1 MNTKTIVFFFLSLI
15 ALPFSGWSQT
25 EPEEIAMVS
34 DEFQDS
40 FYESLLQK
48 GIENYDKA
56 IVALEKCLVSQ
67 PNNATVHFELGKNYL
82 ALKQYENAYQSFL
95 KATQIEPKNKWF
107 WTGIY
112 DLSFQTK
119 NYERAM
125 TAVQQLILFDERNKD
140 DLIPLYMA
148 TNQLEKALTLIGE
161 MNAKYGKT
169 QERTQFKNQILLA
182 TKNQNS
188 DWKELSEFKN
198 YLDAN
203 DGNQAV
209 QIMNSIL
216 ANTQIP
222 NAVKHRVVNEFLIF
236 AYTNPQYEG
245 ALENAISVFD
255 SDKEINVAQ
264 AIGKFYQNKNNIEK
278 AIRFYEL
285 ALQKEVGIVETNLL
299 LLQAYTTAKQFQK
312 LAKKAEEGMELYP
325 SQAYFYFYFGLAN
338 NQMRQ
343 FNKAKEALE
352 TGLDFVIDDLD
363 LEINF
368 NLQLAEAYNGLGD
381 FKKKDNFFAKADQL
395 IQQKNK

>member
-1 MNTKTIVFFFLSLI
+1 M
-15 ALPFSGWSQT
+15 PFSGWSQT

-48 GIENYDKA
+48 GIENHDKA

-82 ALKQYENAYQSFL
+82 ALKQYENAYQAFL

-148 TNQLEKALTLIGE
+148 TNQSEKALTLIGE
-161 MNAKYGKT
+161 MNAKYGKS

-188 DWKELSEFKN
+188 DWKELGDFKN

-209 QIMNSIL
+209 QTMNSIL
-216 ANTQIP
+216 ANAQIP

-264 AIGKFYQNKNNIEK
+264 AIGKFYQNKNNTEN

-352 TGLDFVIDDLD
+352 TGLDFVIDDLE

-381 FKKKDNFFAKADQL
+381 FKKKDSFFAKADQL
-395 IQQKNK
+395 IQQKKK

>member
-1 MNTKTIVFFFLSLI
+1 M
-15 ALPFSGWSQT
+15 PFSGWSQT

-48 GIENYDKA
+48 GIENHDKA

-82 ALKQYENAYQSFL
+82 ALKQYENAYQAFL

-169 QERTQFKNQILLA
+169 QDRTQFKNQILLA
-182 TKNQNS
+182 TKNQSS
-188 DWKELSEFKN
+188 DWKELGDFKN

-216 ANTQIP
+216 ANAQIP

-264 AIGKFYQNKNNIEK
+264 AIGKFYQNKNNIEN

-312 LAKKAEEGMELYP
+312 LAKKAEEGTELYP

-395 IQQKNK
+395 IQQKKK

>member
-1 MNTKTIVFFFLSLI
+1 MNTKTIVLFCITLFLPL
-15 ALPFSGWSQT
+15 SGWTQT

-48 GIENYDKA
+48 GIENHDKA

-161 MNAKYGKT
+161 MNAKYGKS

-182 TKNQNS
+182 TKNQSS
-188 DWKELSEFKN
+188 DWKELGDFKN

-209 QIMNSIL
+209 QTMNSIL
-216 ANTQIP
+216 ANAQIP

-236 AYTNPQYEG
+236 AYTYPQYEG

-264 AIGKFYQNKNNIEK
+264 AIGKFYQNKNNIEN

-395 IQQKNK
+395 IQQKKK

>member
-1 MNTKTIVFFFLSLI
+1 MNTKTIVLFCITLFLPL
-15 ALPFSGWSQT
+15 SGWTQT

-107 WTGIY
+107 WVGIY

-148 TNQLEKALTLIGE
+148 TNQSEKALTLIGE

-182 TKNQNS
+182 SKNQSS
-188 DWKELSEFKN
+188 DWKELGDFKN

-209 QIMNSIL
+209 QTMNSIL
-216 ANTQIP
+216 ANAQIP

-236 AYTNPQYEG
+236 AYTYPQYEG

-264 AIGKFYQNKNNIEK
+264 AIGKFYQNKNNIEN

-343 FNKAKEALE
+343 FNKAKEALD

-395 IQQKNK
+395 IQQKKK

>member
-1 MNTKTIVFFFLSLI
+1 MNTKTIVFFFLSLF
-15 ALPFSGWSQT
+15 ALPFSVWSQT
-25 EPEEIAMVS
+25 EPQEIAMVS
-34 DEFQDS
+34 DEFQDA

-67 PNNATVHFELGKNYL
+67 PNNATIHFELGKNYL

-161 MNAKYGKT
+161 MNVKYGKS

-182 TKNQNS
+182 AKNETS
-188 DWKELSEFKN
+188 DWKELGDFKN

-209 QIMNSIL
+209 QTMNSIL
-216 ANTQIP
+216 VNTQIP

-236 AYTNPQYEG
+236 AYTNPLFEG
-245 ALENAISVFD
+245 NLEKAISLFD
-255 SDKEINVAQ
+255 SDKEVNVAQ
-264 AIGKFYQNKNNIEK
+264 AIGKFYQNKKQMEK
-278 AIRFYEL
+278 AIHFYEL
-285 ALQKEVGIVETNLL
+285 ALQKEVRVVETNLL
-299 LLQAYTTAKQFQK
+299 LLQAYTSAQQFQK
-312 LAKKAEEGMELYP
+312 VAQKAEEAIELYP
-325 SQAYFYFYFGLAN
+325 AQAYFYYYFGLAN
-338 NQMRQ
+338 NQLHQ
-343 FNKAKEALE
+343 FNKAKTFLEA
-352 TGLDFVIDDLD
+352 GLDFVIDDLD

-381 FKKKDNFFAKADQL
+381 FKKKDSFFAKADQL
-395 IQQKNK
+395 IQKKKK

>member
-1 MNTKTIVFFFLSLI
+1 M
-15 ALPFSGWSQT
+15 PFSGWSQT

-48 GIENYDKA
+48 GIENHDKA

-82 ALKQYENAYQSFL
+82 ALKQFENAYQAFQ

-169 QERTQFKNQILLA
+169 QDRTQFKNQILLA
-182 TKNQNS
+182 TKNQSS
-188 DWKELSEFKN
+188 DWKELGDFKN

-209 QIMNSIL
+209 QTMNSIL
-216 ANTQIP
+216 ANAQIP

-264 AIGKFYQNKNNIEK
+264 AIGKFYQNKNNTEN

-381 FKKKDNFFAKADQL
+381 FKKKDSFFAKADQL
-395 IQQKNK
+395 IQQKKK

>member
-1 MNTKTIVFFFLSLI
+1 MSTKTIVFFFLSLFV
-15 ALPFSGWSQT
+15 LPSSGWTQT
-25 EPEEIAMVS
+25 EPEDIAMVS
-34 DEFQDS
+34 DEFQDA

-67 PNNATVHFELGKNYL
+67 PNNAAVHFELGKNYL
-82 ALKQYENAYQSFL
+82 ALKQYENAYQSFQ
-95 KATQIEPKNKWF
+95 KATQIEPKNRWF
-107 WTGIY
+107 WVGIY

-119 NYERAM
+119 NYDRAM
-125 TAVQQLILFDERNKD
+125 AAVQQLILFDERYKD

-161 MNAKYGKT
+161 MNAKYGKS

-182 TKNQNS
+182 TKNETS
-188 DWKELSEFKN
+188 DWKEVGDFKK

-209 QIMNSIL
+209 QTMNSIL
-216 ANTQIP
+216 ANSQIP
-222 NAVKHRVVNEFLIF
+222 NAVKHRVMNEFLIF
-236 AYTNPQYEG
+236 AFNNPQFEG
-245 ALENAISVFD
+245 NLEKAISLFD
-255 SDKEINVAQ
+255 SDKEVNVAQ
-264 AIGKFYQNKNNIEK
+264 AIGKFYQNKKQTEK

-285 ALQKEVGIVETNLL
+285 ALQKEVGVVETNLL
-299 LLQAYTTAKQFQK
+299 LLQAYTSAQQFQK
-312 LAKKAEEGMELYP
+312 VAQKAEEGIELYP
-325 SQAYFYFYFGLAN
+325 AQAYFYYYLGLAN
-338 NQMRQ
+338 NQLRQ
-343 FNKAKEALE
+343 FNKAKESLE

-381 FKKKDNFFAKADQL
+381 FKKKDSFFAKADQL
-395 IQQKNK
+395 IQQKKK

>member
-1 MNTKTIVFFFLSLI
+1 MNTKTIVLFCITLFLPL
-15 ALPFSGWSQT
+15 SGWTQT

-82 ALKQYENAYQSFL
+82 ALKQYENAYQAFQ

-161 MNAKYGKT
+161 MNAKYGKS

-182 TKNQNS
+182 TKNQSS

-209 QIMNSIL
+209 QTMNSIL
-216 ANTQIP
+216 ANAQIP

-264 AIGKFYQNKNNIEK
+264 AIGKFYQNKKNSEK

-343 FNKAKEALE
+343 FNKAKEALD

-395 IQQKNK
+395 IQQKKK